1 MRHVTTALLGEQG
14 QMILPQEFR
23 AANHL
28 EPGDLITMI
37 QVGNQLILIPE
48 KERFVQLGESI
59 SSRLDEAGI
68 TEEMLQEGL
77 SETREE
83 IARERYPELFSQ

>member
-1 MRHVTTALLGEQG
+1 MRNVTTAPIGEQG

-23 AANHL
+23 AVNHL
-28 EPGDLITMI
+28 EPGDLIAMI

-48 KERFVQLGESI
+48 KERFVQLGDSI
-59 SSRLDEAGI
+59 AFKLDEAGV

-77 SETREE
+77 AEAREE
-83 IARERYPELFSQ
+83 ITRERYPDLFSA